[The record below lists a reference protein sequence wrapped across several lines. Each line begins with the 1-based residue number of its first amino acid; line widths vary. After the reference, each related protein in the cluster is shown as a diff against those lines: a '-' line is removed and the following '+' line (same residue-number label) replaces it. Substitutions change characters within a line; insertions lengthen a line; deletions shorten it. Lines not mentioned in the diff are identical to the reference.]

1 MANGRSQKLSVCI
14 NKNAQPNIIKMKK
27 LLLFLLTVIC
37 TIRLHATT
45 WDEPWADEV
54 IKKAESF
61 VLAKVIS
68 SDEEKGISILIIKTL
83 SGKELKDT
91 ILISNFYSLRI
102 CSSSSDHGEEF
113 HIEPVDSCYFFI
125 TQNKK
130 GEFCIATPT
139 TGFDY
144 VLDGQAV
151 ATYRHSYHQAS
162 VPISIYEKTMTAVF
176 NNYHKLPYDTAYM
189 VNFVNEHLKKAPAG
203 FTESEINTFFLQHVA
218 LECVHHLKLNIN
230 EGLVLLFMND
240 KKNFHNQVSAARAM
254 VAFDTETAKREL
266 VKAISDTTN
275 RNFMRVMCIWTISEF
290 NPKNLKTELQKI
302 EQTAS
307 DEQDNFGGNIMD
319 PRICT
324 HIPSLKTALQELLE
338 KL

>member
-1 MANGRSQKLSVCI
+1 
-14 NKNAQPNIIKMKK
+14 MKK
-27 LLLFLLTVIC
+27 LILFLLTGIC
-37 TIRLHATT
+37 TIRSHATT

-54 IKKAESF
+54 IKKAGSF

-68 SDEEKGISILIIKTL
+68 SDEEKGINILIIKTL
-83 SGKELKDT
+83 GGKELKDT
-91 ILISNFYSLRI
+91 ILISNYYSLHI
-102 CSSSSDHGEEF
+102 CSSSSGHGAEF
-113 HIEPVDSCYFFI
+113 EIQPVDSCYFFI
-125 TQNKK
+125 ATNEK
-130 GEFCIATPT
+130 GEFCIATPI

-144 VLDGQAV
+144 VLNGQAV

-162 VPISIYEKTMTAVF
+162 VPVLIYEKTMTAVF
-176 NNYHKLPYDTAYM
+176 NNYHKLPFDTAYM

-203 FTESEINTFFLQHVA
+203 FAESEINTFFLQHVA

-230 EGLVLLFMND
+230 ESLVLPFLND
-240 KKNFHNQVSAARAM
+240 KKSFHNQVSAARAM
-254 VAFDTETAKREL
+254 VAFNTETSKREL
-266 VKAISDTTN
+266 MKAISDTTN
-275 RNFMRVMCIWTISEF
+275 RNFMRVMCIWTLSEF

-307 DEQDNFGGNIMD
+307 DDSDDFGGNIMD

-324 HIPSLKTALQELLE
+324 HIPRLKTALQELLE